1 MTKFII
7 IQGGTATGTGKTVF
21 AASLGYILSTY
32 GMKVSMIKF
41 DGIMNISFESMFI
54 SKYPDEFVWED
65 EEVFM
70 TNDGSFV
77 NMLKSL
83 EDCLADLS

>member
-1 MTKFII
+1 
-7 IQGGTATGTGKTVF
+7 
-21 AASLGYILSTY
+21 
-32 GMKVSMIKF
+32 
-41 DGIMNISFESMFI
+41 MNISFESMFI